1 MDFAYC
7 VYELKF
13 CLATKLQ
20 LVDINM
26 TCLVM
31 KASMLK
37 WNQLGANPLQMLEE
51 MQAFDYMA
59 NS

>member
-26 TCLVM
+26 ACLVM